1 VAPPYTD
8 LLLSSFLQGLPLM
21 RVDRSCFSE
30 ILHGVL
36 TGAAC
41 NEQQNALS
49 DLTNIGFYNSLEFN
63 FVEERQEMVSDIGR
77 YSNLTMEF
85 EHYAEHSDPS
95 LWVSEA
101 VAMVSDLAK
110 GVPATELAYSLLTKL
125 RQFDGEQL
133 QELILQSSGKHW
145 DPAISMILK
154 LGTDASNDILRRM
167 RSEIDI
173 SPMELRGILTHLT
186 REYALRHSLAII
198 DHVPWGSSSDG
209 MRKAMRRYCRHNTSC
224 WSDEDL
230 NRSYKKLVPTIR
242 CSNPY
247 EDFLRELTQL
257 GYLGNEKFV
266 EEFSPCLTD
275 KDWEIHYRSLEVLRN
290 TACETFDYRKLL
302 EVSKSSENWS
312 YLGTL
317 RYLTLT
323 RCPTDGFK
331 EFLYNKLKL
340 EDVNEQT
347 SFIWSHLSNS
357 NEILAKEIVAD
368 LSLKSKYVSSALRFS
383 RNFHRKFEFRNVSYI
398 VDMNLILSNENLIPK
413 YVSLMLTGD
422 LGFSSIFD
430 IQVHQHKHGYYVL
443 DMELLEQFEFTKKF
457 DEYDVK
463 DVLDYV
469 LSPISNILK
478 GLLGRVRMGY
488 TVRELFLSYRTAIGM
503 PLHFKSNITTYNEP
517 ERHLARGTVHANFQ
531 ATVDTPHTTVG
542 RGMEIAAQFNA
553 FVSAY
558 KTRSGKSRN
567 MHFTLNLPLI
577 RNSIIGFNFSQ
588 FKVKNGSTK
597 HYFDAN
603 DVSHSFC
610 LPWLDH
616 VVGIN
621 MCLTPYVSYHERHSF
636 SSVYSVDFIRA
647 RTVRGLDISL
657 SHSRTG
663 SERRITIL
671 GDNVSD
677 EELYLKM
684 YHFNEL
690 HAIKFETPVFGIEM
704 QGSKLNEM
712 GYPIS
717 MRGVMRIG
725 DIEGDFTL
733 EGMSFRLDH
742 FDYYFNSTLWGS
754 VKLHSWHE
762 QVDEEYMYTLMIP
775 YNLHVLKLS
784 DSIKFNAKYGKK
796 SSRYQIC
803 SELELPMIDSFNF
816 ETKCF
821 LEFRNFFETVM
832 LGAELNISL
841 PLNKLETKSDF
852 AFSKKLLDHETLVL
866 FRHDGVNTE
875 IVSKDSVK
883 MKDKMFEYIGKLLVN
898 NEVLF
903 DVRSSYSQ
911 PSEVPFKM
919 SYQCR
924 VPPRHNSAPPF
935 ELTATSEL
943 DLSSSSLQTS
953 VSTSLKGHEN
963 NLELYFGREF
973 VDEDGNGRQAGLS
986 VSCDGRTALEVA
998 SSWQLAPPSDF
1009 GVNASLRLQDAPVEA
1024 LSLQVKKRGPHV
1036 ALTLTE
1042 FEGDLE
1048 QTYALEGVLGD

>member
-36 TGAAC
+36 TRAAC
-41 NEQQNALS
+41 NEQQNALL
-49 DLTNIGFYNSLEFN
+49 DLTEIGFYNSLEFN
-63 FVEERQEMVSDIGR
+63 SVEERQEMISDIGR

-85 EHYAEHSDPS
+85 EQFTEHSDPS

-101 VAMVSDLAK
+101 VAKVTDLAK
-110 GVPATELAYSLLTKL
+110 GVPATELAYSLFTKL

-145 DPAISMILK
+145 DLAISMILK
-154 LGTDASNDILRRM
+154 LGTDASNDILGRM

-247 EDFLRELTQL
+247 EEFLRELTQL
-257 GYLGNEKFV
+257 GYSGNDKFV
-266 EEFSPCLTD
+266 EKFSPCLTN
-275 KDWEIHYRSLEVLRN
+275 KDWEIHYRTLEVLRN
-290 TACETFDYRKLL
+290 TACDTFDYRKLL
-302 EVSKSSENWS
+302 EVSKSSDNWS

-317 RYLTLT
+317 RYLTLA

-357 NEILAKEIVAD
+357 NENLAREIVGD
-368 LSLKSKYVSSALRFS
+368 LSLKSKYVPSALRFS
-383 RNFHRKFEFRNVSYI
+383 RNFHREFEFRNISFI
-398 VDMNLILSNENLIPK
+398 VDMNLILSNENSIPK
-413 YVSLMLTGD
+413 YISLTLTRD
-422 LGFSSIFD
+422 IRFSSIFD
-430 IQVHQHKHGYYVL
+430 IQVHQHKHGYFVL
-443 DMELLEQFEFTKKF
+443 DVEFFEQFEFTKKF
-457 DEYDVK
+457 DERNAK

-469 LSPISNILK
+469 VSPIPNILK
-478 GLLGRVRMGY
+478 DLLGRIRMGY
-488 TVRELFLSYRTAIGM
+488 TVRELFLSHPTLIGM

-517 ERHLARGTVHANFQ
+517 ERHLARGTAHANFQ
-531 ATVDTPHTTVG
+531 ANVDTPHTTVG
-542 RGMEIAAQFNA
+542 RGMEIAAQFNT
-553 FVSAY
+553 FVSAF
-558 KTRSGKSRN
+558 KTRSDKSRS
-567 MHFTLNLPLI
+567 MHFSLNLPLV
-577 RNSIIGFNFSQ
+577 RNTIVGLNFTQFN
-588 FKVKNGSTK
+588 VKNGRTK

-616 VVGIN
+616 LVGIN

-636 SSVYSVDFIRA
+636 TSVYSLDFMRA
-647 RTVRGLDISL
+647 PTVRGLDIRGSR
-657 SHSRTG
+657 SRTG

-671 GDNVSD
+671 GDNVPD
-677 EELYLKM
+677 KELYLKM

-704 QGSKLNEM
+704 RGSKLNKM
-712 GYPIS
+712 GHPIN
-717 MRGVMRIG
+717 MRGVMRIE

-733 EGMSFRLDH
+733 KGMSFRLDN
-742 FDYYFNSTLWGS
+742 FNYYFNSTLWGS
-754 VKLHSWHE
+754 VELHSWHE
-762 QVDEEYMYTLMIP
+762 QIDEDFMYTLLIP
-775 YNLHVLKLS
+775 YDLHALKLS
-784 DSIKFNAKYGKK
+784 DSIKFNLKHGKK
-796 SSRYQIC
+796 GSRYQVC

-821 LEFRNFFETVM
+821 LDFRNFFETVK
-832 LGAELNISL
+832 LGAELNITL
-841 PLNKLETKSDF
+841 PLKKLEAKSDF
-852 AFSKKLLDHETLVL
+852 EFSKKLLDHETLLL
-866 FRHDGVNTE
+866 FRNDDVNTE

-883 MKDKMFEYIGKLLVN
+883 MKDKNFEYIGKLLVN
-898 NEVLF
+898 DEVLF
-903 DVRSSYSQ
+903 DVQSSYSQ

-924 VPPRHNSAPPF
+924 MPPHHNSAPPF
-935 ELTATSEL
+935 ELTASSEL

-953 VSTSLKGHEN
+953 VSTSLKGYEN

-973 VDEDGNGRQAGLS
+973 VDKDGIGRQAGLS
-986 VSCDGRTALEVA
+986 VSCDGRTALKVA
-998 SSWQLAPPSDF
+998 ASWQFAPPSDF
-1009 GVNASLRLQDAPVEA
+1009 GVNASLRLQEAPVEA
-1024 LSLQVKKRGPHV
+1024 LSLQVEKKGPHV
-1036 ALTLTE
+1036 ALTLIE